1 MPGHSHLTSET
12 HVEKLNLVATFYLCG
27 PIVKWEAEMGEVSE
41 SWQACSIENTAWQ
54 RQEQF
59 CFSSQE
65 GEN

>member
-1 MPGHSHLTSET
+1 MPGHSRSTSET
-12 HVEKLNLVATFYLCG
+12 LVEKWNLVATFYLSG
-27 PIVKWEAEMGEVSE
+27 PIVKWEAEMGEFSE
-41 SWQACSIENTAWQ
+41 SWQACSTENTASQ